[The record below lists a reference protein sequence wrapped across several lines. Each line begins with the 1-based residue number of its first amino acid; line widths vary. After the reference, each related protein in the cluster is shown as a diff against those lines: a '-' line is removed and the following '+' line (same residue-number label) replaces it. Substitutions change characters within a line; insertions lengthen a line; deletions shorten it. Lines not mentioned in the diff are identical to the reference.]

1 MASLMGQSMEEGRR
15 WCSGNDKATEKETTG
30 GPGTAEAGG
39 RPQLEQDT
47 STD

>member
-1 MASLMGQSMEEGRR
+1 MVSLMGQSVKGGRR
-15 WCSGNDKATEKETTG
+15 WCSGDDKASEKETTS

>member
-1 MASLMGQSMEEGRR
+1 MASLMGQSVEGEHR
-15 WCSGNDKATEKETTG
+15 WCSGDDKASEKETTG

-39 RPQLEQDT
+39 RLQLEQDT